1 MVEKTQRDRARTL
14 RHHATIA
21 ERLLWDELRRFRK
34 QGYPFRR
41 QAAIGPYIADFACHR
56 VRLVVEVDG
65 DTHET
70 GAGKR
75 HDVRRDAYL
84 QSLGYRVMRFDEPD
98 VRVNPFWASEQIRAA
113 IMGRYC
119 QTPARPGART
129 PVHPPLKGEGDA

>member
-1 MVEKTQRDRARTL
+1 MVERTQRNRARML
-14 RHHATIA
+14 RHQATVA

-56 VRLVVEVDG
+56 IRLVVEVDG

-70 GAGKR
+70 ETGKR
-75 HDVRRDAYL
+75 RDARRDAYL
-84 QSLGYRVMRFDEPD
+84 TSLGYRVMRFDEPD
-98 VRVNPFWASEQIRAA
+98 VRANPFWVSEQIRAA
-113 IMGRYC
+113 IMKRYSM
-119 QTPARPGART
+119 TPTRPGVGT